1 MPAMPATMHVVAR
14 YVAKP
19 GKEEEVK
26 AVLMALVAP
35 SRREI
40 GCYQYD
46 LLRNPA
52 DPRDFCF
59 VERWDTEKA
68 LDEHAASAHLK
79 AARAQVEGL
88 VEGPPDVR
96 RYHIL

>member
-1 MPAMPATMHVVAR
+1 MPATVHVITR
-14 YVAKP
+14 FVAKG
-19 GKEEEVK
+19 GKEDELRT
-26 AVLMALVAP
+26 VLTALIAP

-59 VERWDTEKA
+59 VERWENDGA
-68 LDEHAASAHLK
+68 LEQHTATAHVKSAI
-79 AARAQVEGL
+79 AQAREL
-88 VEGPPDVR
+88 VEAPPDIR

>member
-1 MPAMPATMHVVAR
+1 MPATVHVVAR
-14 YVAKP
+14 YVAKT
-19 GKEEEVK
+19 GKEDEVK
-26 AVLMALVAP
+26 AVLMTLVAP

-46 LLRNPA
+46 LLRNPT

-59 VERWDTEKA
+59 VERWESDKA
-68 LDEHAASAHLK
+68 LEEHAASAHLK
-79 AARAQVEGL
+79 TARTQVEGL

-96 RYHIL
+96 RYRIL

>member
-1 MPAMPATMHVVAR
+1 MPAMPATVHVVAR
-14 YVAKP
+14 YIARS

-26 AVLMALVAP
+26 TVLTALVAP

-52 DPRDFCF
+52 DPREFCF
-59 VERWDTEKA
+59 VERWDSEKA
-68 LDEHAASAHLK
+68 LDEHAASAHLT
-79 AARAQVEGL
+79 AARSQVEGL

>member
-1 MPAMPATMHVVAR
+1 MPATVHVIAR
-14 YVAKP
+14 FTAKA
-19 GKEEEVK
+19 GKEDELK
-26 AVLMALVAP
+26 TVLTGLIAP

-59 VERWDTEKA
+59 VERWENDGA
-68 LDEHAASAHLK
+68 LEQHAATAHVTSAI
-79 AARAQVEGL
+79 AQAREL
-88 VEGPPDVR
+88 VEAPPDIR

>member
-1 MPAMPATMHVVAR
+1 MAATVHVVAR
-14 YVAKP
+14 FVAKP
-19 GKEEEVK
+19 GKEDELK
-26 AVLMALVAP
+26 NVLMGLIAP

-46 LLRNPA
+46 LLLNPT

-59 VERWDTEKA
+59 VERWEHDAA
-68 LDEHAASAHLK
+68 LEQHAATAHFKSAITQ
-79 AARAQVEGL
+79 AREL
-88 VEGPPDVR
+88 VEAPPDIR

>member
-1 MPAMPATMHVVAR
+1 MAATVYVVAR
-14 YVAKP
+14 YVAKA
-19 GKEEEVK
+19 GKEEDLK
-26 AVLMALVAP
+26 AILLTLVAP

-46 LLRNPA
+46 LLRNPT

-59 VERWDTEKA
+59 VERWDSDKT
-68 LDEHAASAHLK
+68 LDNHAASAHLK
-79 AARAQVEGL
+79 TARAQVESL

-96 RYHIL
+96 RYNIL

>member
-1 MPAMPATMHVVAR
+1 MAATTYVVAR
-14 YVAKP
+14 YVAKA
-19 GKEEEVK
+19 GKEDEVK
-26 AVLMALVAP
+26 AVLTTLIAP

-46 LLRNPA
+46 LLQNPA

-59 VERWDTEKA
+59 VERWDSDKA

-79 AARAQVEGL
+79 AARAKVDGL
-88 VEGPPDVR
+88 VESPPDVR
-96 RYHIL
+96 RYRIL